1 MWVFD
6 GFFFLC
12 SAHWFLAVICFP
24 GLEKPKY
31 EPNPHYHEN
40 AAMPMKSS
48 SSDGESSTPS
58 PLPNELDAQNSPSKS
73 TAKKMFTKKYSTALI
88 DPNTETEDNESSCCR
103 RSPCRGKSAF
113 KKLNQIDSDVEEPNT
128 VESACHKLDHRTLD
142 ENGIQG
148 EFTAASQSMG
158 M

>member
-1 MWVFD
+1 MY
-6 GFFFLC
+6 FFLC

-31 EPNPHYHEN
+31 EPNPHFHEN
-40 AAMPMKSS
+40 AAMPMKCS

-58 PLPNELDAQNSPSKS
+58 PLPNELDAQNSPYKS
-73 TAKKMFTKKYSTALI
+73 TAKKTFTKKYSTALI
-88 DPNTETEDNESSCCR
+88 DPNTEIEDSESSCCR

>member
-1 MWVFD
+1 M
-6 GFFFLC
+6 
-12 SAHWFLAVICFP
+12 AVICFP

-31 EPNPHYHEN
+31 EPNPLYHEN
-40 AAMPMKSS
+40 ATLLIKSS
-48 SSDGESSTPS
+48 SSDRESNTPS
-58 PLPNELDAQNSPSKS
+58 PLPNDLDAQNSPSKS
-73 TAKKMFTKKYSTALI
+73 TAKKTLTKKYNTALI
-88 DPNTETEDNESSCCR
+88 DPNAETEDSESSCCR

-113 KKLNQIDSDVEEPNT
+113 KKLNQMDSDVEEPHT
-128 VESACHKLDHRTLD
+128 VESACHTLDHRTSD

>member
-1 MWVFD
+1 MPVFNV
-6 GFFFLC
+6 FFFLC

-31 EPNPHYHEN
+31 EPNPLYHEN
-40 AAMPMKSS
+40 ATIPIKSS
-48 SSDGESSTPS
+48 SSDRESNTPS
-58 PLPNELDAQNSPSKS
+58 PLPNDLDAQNSPSKS
-73 TAKKMFTKKYSTALI
+73 TAKKALTKKYNTALI
-88 DPNTETEDNESSCCR
+88 DPNTETEDSESSCCR

-113 KKLNQIDSDVEEPNT
+113 KKLSQMDSDVEEPNT
-128 VESACHKLDHRTLD
+128 VESACHTLDHRTSD

>member
-1 MWVFD
+1 M
-6 GFFFLC
+6 
-12 SAHWFLAVICFP
+12 AVICFP

-40 AAMPMKSS
+40 AAMPVKSS

-73 TAKKMFTKKYSTALI
+73 TAKKTFTKKYSTALI
-88 DPNTETEDNESSCCR
+88 DPNTETEDSESSCCR

-113 KKLNQIDSDVEEPNT
+113 KKLNQTDSDVEEPNT

>member
-1 MWVFD
+1 M
-6 GFFFLC
+6 
-12 SAHWFLAVICFP
+12 AVICFP

-40 AAMPMKSS
+40 AATQLKSP
-48 SSDGESSTPS
+48 SSDGESNTPS

-73 TAKKMFTKKYSTALI
+73 TAKKILTKKFNTALI
-88 DPNTETEDNESSCCR
+88 DPNTETEDSESSGCG

-142 ENGIQG
+142 VNGIQG